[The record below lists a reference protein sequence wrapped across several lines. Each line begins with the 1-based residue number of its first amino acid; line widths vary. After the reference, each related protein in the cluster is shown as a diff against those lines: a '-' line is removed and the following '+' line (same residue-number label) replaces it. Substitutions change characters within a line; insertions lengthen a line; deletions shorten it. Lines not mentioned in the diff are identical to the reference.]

1 VLGFPVRH
9 RRLHIFP
16 LLVMQVVAAAMNSA
30 RVSGFT
36 VSVATT

>member
-1 VLGFPVRH
+1 MLPGSFRVAA
-9 RRLHIFP
+9 
-16 LLVMQVVAAAMNSA
+16 MQAVAAAMNSA